1 LAEILHAG
9 LIARRVNGFWH
20 GALLEGP
27 SGAGKSDLA
36 LRAVGQGFRLVADDR
51 VVAFVSGGRLYGRS
65 PDVLSGLMEIRGVG
79 VLGREPL
86 AFARIVLRIACAT
99 DPAAVERI
107 PEPSDEPILGIA
119 TPTITL
125 WPFEL
130 SAPAKI
136 TAMLEHLGGRP
147 QERYQARLRATRRAA
162 ERAPGV
168 EGSAV

>member
-1 LAEILHAG
+1 MILHAG
-9 LIARRVNGFWH
+9 LIARRVDGLWL

-51 VVAFVSGGRLYGRS
+51 VVAFVSAHRLYGRA
-65 PDVLSGLMEIRGVG
+65 PDSLAGLMEIRGVG
-79 VLGREPL
+79 VLGRERL
-86 AFARIVLRIACAT
+86 AFARIVLRIACAP
-99 DPAAVERI
+99 DRAAVDRI
-107 PEPSDEPILGIA
+107 PEPSVAPILGVA
-119 TPTITL
+119 APSFTL
-125 WPFEL
+125 WPFEV

-136 TAMLEHLGGRP
+136 TAMLELLGAQA

-162 ERAPGV
+162 ERVPGV